1 MDSPGTLKKT
11 KKNISIFGTCKK
23 KKKEKKKLKKNH
35 ILSIRNCST
44 FYNKV

>member
-23 KKKEKKKLKKNH
+23 KKKKKKETKKKSYS
-35 ILSIRNCST
+35 L
-44 FYNKV
+44 NKKL